1 MSNPAFWVDPVKSP
15 DGSHGASRA
24 VRDEKIKEL
33 GILQNVVKRFDEIF
47 EGIRELKDN
56 SSTSSGN
63 KEDAESRNFDEAKF
77 FELKKKFRELE
88 LEKLFNGRYDVQPA
102 IISIY
107 PGAGGEDASDWARM
121 LAEMYEGFAAHR
133 GWKARLIDDS
143 ENRRTFE
150 IDGRYAYGYLKKEAG
165 VHRLVRMSPF
175 DSKGLRHTSFALV
188 EVVPRLPEMDES
200 AFVIPENDLK
210 IEFSRAGGPG
220 GQNVNKVETA
230 VRIIHI
236 PTAISV
242 SARAERSQGQNR
254 EAAMKLLKAKIFQLM
269 EDTQTR
275 ELSDLRVKVKPEWGN
290 QIRSYVLHPYQ
301 MVKDHRTNVETSQVD
316 KVLAGELDAF
326 VEAEIESLA
335 SNR

>member
-1 MSNPAFWVDPVKSP
+1 MRVAELEADMSDPAFWASHIKSP
-15 DGSHGASRA
+15 DGSHGTDRA
-24 VRDEKIKEL
+24 TRDEKIKEL
-33 GILQNVVKRFDEIF
+33 GVLQNALKKFDEIQK
-47 EGIRELKDN
+47 GLAELK
-56 SSTSSGN
+56 
-63 KEDAESRNFDEAKF
+63 ENFNEEKF

-88 LEKLFNGRYDVQPA
+88 LEKLFKGRYDVQPA
-102 IISIY
+102 IVSIY
-107 PGAGGEDASDWARM
+107 PGAGGEDASDWAGM
-121 LAEMYEGFAAHR
+121 LGRMYEGFAASR
-133 GWKARLIDDS
+133 GWKSKLIDDS

-200 AFVIPENDLK
+200 AFAIPEKDLK
-210 IEFSRAGGPG
+210 VEFSRAGGPG

-236 PTAISV
+236 PTGIS
-242 SARAERSQGQNR
+242 SASRQERSQGQNR
-254 EAAMKLLKAKIFQLM
+254 EMAMKLLKAKIFQLM
-269 EDTQTR
+269 EETQVR

-301 MVKDHRTNVETSQVD
+301 MVKDHRTETETSQVD
-316 KVLAGELDAF
+316 KVLKGELDAF
-326 VEAEIESLA
+326 IESEVELLK
-335 SNR
+335 